1 MGDAGAGGRG
11 GAEQHY
17 SSFISFLTYPKPTP
31 TYPWNTLSWWHSQIP
46 GKKRKYSTRRQ
57 QRSER
62 DFEGKLLRPI
72 IGAGGPP
79 PGRAADRPTFRR
91 PGPGGAAPDRRDPRA
106 RSTRRKA
113 SGSGRPPA
121 GRLAAPPPHPRAVRA
136 GSSWLGPDVIQTWQQ
151 LRFKA
156 RRGAPGPRAR
166 RAGGRRRRA
175 ERPKFRLSPEV
186 LPDPRGPLPAL
197 RAPSPGPP
205 AAHGGPLFSPGR
217 AEPSCVPPGFR
228 PRPGSACQGPRAT
241 GVRGRT
247 CAGQRQ
253 AAPGSAR

>member
-1 MGDAGAGGRG
+1 MAPRGAAPRSGR
-11 GAEQHY
+11 EQ
-17 SSFISFLTYPKPTP
+17 
-31 TYPWNTLSWWHSQIP
+31 
-46 GKKRKYSTRRQ
+46 R
-57 QRSER
+57 
-62 DFEGKLLRPI
+62 
-72 IGAGGPP
+72 PP

-166 RAGGRRRRA
+166 RAGGA
-175 ERPKFRLSPEV
+175 AA
-186 LPDPRGPLPAL
+186 PRGAAEVSPLPRSPSRPPRAAP
-197 RAPSPGPP
+197 RAPSPEPRP
-205 AAHGGPLFSPGR
+205 AGGTRWPFVFPRPGR
-217 AEPSCVPPGFR
+217 AELRAAGIPPPPRQRVSGPPSHRCAR
-228 PRPGSACQGPRAT
+228 PHLRRAT
-241 GVRGRT
+241 TGGSGLDSLSANHRL
-247 CAGQRQ
+247 AGEKKT
-253 AAPGSAR
+253 

>member
-1 MGDAGAGGRG
+1 MAPRGAAPRSGR
-11 GAEQHY
+11 EQ
-17 SSFISFLTYPKPTP
+17 
-31 TYPWNTLSWWHSQIP
+31 
-46 GKKRKYSTRRQ
+46 R
-57 QRSER
+57 
-62 DFEGKLLRPI
+62 
-72 IGAGGPP
+72 PP

-175 ERPKFRLSPEV
+175 ERPKFRHSPEV

-253 AAPGSAR
+253 AAPGSTR